1 VPEWADEG
9 GLVAYGPRVATLI
22 RQTIVPQLVKLL
34 GGARP
39 ADIPVELPT
48 ARNNMTASRLSRTR
62 PQLWLGTTEGTDDQ
76 ERGQGKL
83 TAHAEAALNSG
94 RGVKSIWTDRRGVVL
109 RVTANKANAVVL
121 WDGRTSTERMP
132 IRALETEPD

>member
-1 VPEWADEG
+1 MIKRGD
-9 GLVAYGPRVATLI
+9 RV
-22 RQTIVPQLVKLL
+22 
-34 GGARP
+34 
-39 ADIPVELPT
+39 
-48 ARNNMTASRLSRTR
+48 
-62 PQLWLGTTEGTDDQ
+62 
-76 ERGQGKL
+76 KL

-109 RVTANKANAVVL
+109 RVAANKANAVVL